1 MEKYHGAKITDFTGP
16 PKEEEEQ
23 EVQVEIKDTRPPWD
37 IYFARIVDGIAARST
52 CTRRQIG
59 AIVVNKDHHIVSTG
73 FNGVVRKAPHC
84 SEVGCVKDEKD
95 IASGT
100 GHSICPAVHAEQ
112 NALIQAGRAAAGCTL
127 YLNAFPCKICA
138 RLIVNAGIERVV
150 ISGDYTDKEGLEI
163 LKAANIEV
171 TRVSM

>member
-1 MEKYHGAKITDFTGP
+1 MKEYHGAKITDFNVP
-16 PKEEEEQ
+16 VEKEEEIKVE
-23 EVQVEIKDTRPPWD
+23 VEIQDTRPPWD
-37 IYFARIVDGIAARST
+37 IYFAKIVEEIATRST

-59 AIVVNKDHHIVSTG
+59 AVVVNRDHQIVSTG

-84 SEVGCVKDEKD
+84 SETGCIKDEQN
-95 IASGT
+95 IQSGI

-112 NALIQAGRAAAGCTL
+112 NALIQAGRNASGCTL

-163 LKAANIEV
+163 LKGAGIEV
-171 TRVSM
+171 THVAI